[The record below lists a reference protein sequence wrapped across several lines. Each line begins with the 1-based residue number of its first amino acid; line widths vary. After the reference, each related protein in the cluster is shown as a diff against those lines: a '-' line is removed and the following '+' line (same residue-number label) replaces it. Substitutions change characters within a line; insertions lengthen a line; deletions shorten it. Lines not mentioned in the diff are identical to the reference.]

1 MKLTSVKQ
9 VAIIAGICSAA
20 IGFGIMLLVRLY
32 SSIVESL
39 WFIIATPLLFFMFSF
54 LLVLWAIDR
63 FVYEKIKVIYRILQG
78 RGSETASDRPLLD
91 DVQKQAENWTENR
104 QREIKTL
111 KKLADFRRDFV
122 GNLAHEL
129 RTPIFSIQGYLDTL
143 LEGGLEDS
151 KINYDYLSR
160 ADKNLQRLTILVNEL
175 NEISNMEAGREKMN
189 IIKVNIVELVS
200 DVFSLLELRAN
211 RNDIKLTFS
220 KKYDKPIWV
229 NVDRDK
235 ILQVLTNLIMNSIHY
250 GAKKGECKFRFSDM
264 PKHILVEVQD
274 DGIGIDEEH
283 LPRLFERFYRVDKS
297 RSRHDGGT
305 GLGLAI
311 VKHIIESHGQT
322 INVRS
327 AIGEGTTFSFTLPK
341 A

>member
-1 MKLTSVKQ
+1 
-9 VAIIAGICSAA
+9 
-20 IGFGIMLLVRLY
+20 
-32 SSIVESL
+32 
-39 WFIIATPLLFFMFSF
+39 
-54 LLVLWAIDR
+54 
-63 FVYEKIKVIYRILQG
+63 
-78 RGSETASDRPLLD
+78 
-91 DVQKQAENWTENR
+91 
-104 QREIKTL
+104 
-111 KKLADFRRDFV
+111 
-122 GNLAHEL
+122 
-129 RTPIFSIQGYLDTL
+129 

-160 ADKNLQRLTILVNEL
+160 ADKNLQRLTLLVNEL